1 MTMQY
6 LTQLFNEIS
15 ALLMAFLMAI
25 GAVSIPSTHDPV
37 QNKNP
42 DALIEFVVTGDTQ
55 VSAYMPQREANLMA
69 LSQDILNSDMELDA
83 FLIVGDIAEN
93 GLEDE
98 YQRVTQYIADFNT
111 KNFIMATG
119 NHDIRLRAWE
129 QSTER
134 FLGFMNNL
142 NSEENA
148 QDGVYYKYMVDD
160 YTFLV
165 MGSEESRFE
174 DAYISNAQLQW
185 LNIELKN
192 ATATGKPVF
201 VICHYPLAEGHGLPN
216 TWGSGDSD
224 GTGTLP
230 TYERKND
237 YDFTGSIGK
246 QSNDVYDILT
256 KYQNVFFVTG
266 HLHTGFGKN
275 TYEAIDVAKNVHG
288 VNVPSVGIDNKDGT
302 YNNPATGLYVE
313 VTEDQV
319 IFYARDFG
327 HGKFLSE
334 GEFAEC
340 VKTYDLVK

>member
-15 ALLMAFLMAI
+15 ALLMSFLIAI
-25 GAVSIPSTHDPV
+25 GAVSVPSTHDPV
-37 QNKNP
+37 QTKDP
-42 DALIEFVVTGDTQ
+42 DAIIDFVVTGDTQ
-55 VSAYMPQREANLMA
+55 VCTYMPEREANLMA

-83 FLIVGDIAEN
+83 FIIAGDIAEN
-93 GLEDE
+93 GMEDE
-98 YQRVTQYIADFNT
+98 FQRVTQYIADFNT

-119 NHDIRLRAWE
+119 NHDIRLREWE
-129 QSTER
+129 QSKSR
-134 FLGFMNNL
+134 FLDFMNNL
-142 NSEENA
+142 NGGNNA
-148 QDGVYYKYMVDD
+148 QSEVYYKYMVGD

-185 LNIELKN
+185 LNVELKN

-216 TWGSGDSD
+216 TWGSGNSD
-224 GTGTLP
+224 GTGSLP

-237 YDFTGSIGK
+237 YDFIGSIGE

-256 KYQNVFFVTG
+256 KYQNVFFITG

-275 TYEAIDVAKNVHG
+275 TYEALDVANNVHG

-334 GEFAEC
+334 KEFVDC
-340 VKTYDLVK
+340 VKTYDLV